1 MVRILNTFCVAL
13 MGLSIL
19 ALYHVSEQTR
29 VASVEL
35 NRVNRQIAQEHATIS
50 VLETEWEHV
59 AGPARIQELAASH
72 LGLTGTPAVQMSSFE
87 SLPRRGDDSAP
98 LNSSPI
104 AQANAQMPA
113 GAVAI
118 RHRGL

>member
-35 NRVNRQIAQEHATIS
+35 ARVNHKIMQEHATIS
-50 VLETEWEHV
+50 VLETEWERV
-59 AGPARIQELAASH
+59 AGPARVEQLAASH
-72 LGLTGTPAVQMSSFE
+72 LGLTGAPAVQMSSFE
-87 SLPRRGDDSAP
+87 ALPRRGDDTAP
-98 LNSSPI
+98 VNNSPI
-104 AQANAQMPA
+104 AQASAQVTEPA
-113 GAVAI
+113 P
-118 RHRGL
+118 RHSGL